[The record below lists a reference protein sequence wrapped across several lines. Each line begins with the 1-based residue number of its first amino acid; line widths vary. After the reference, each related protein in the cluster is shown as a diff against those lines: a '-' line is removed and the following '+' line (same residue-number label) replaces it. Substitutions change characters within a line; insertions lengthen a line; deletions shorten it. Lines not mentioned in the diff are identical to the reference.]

1 MNRSQIYL
9 KLVGLI
15 IKNGKKRLAFKHFY
29 NSLGFIK
36 QKFKLNSIGLLF
48 IAIRRVMP
56 IISVKKKYKAGQVLY
71 VPYILTED
79 MRIKLAIRWI
89 IKAAKERIQAQ
100 SFFEKLAFEIF
111 DAANNKGEAI
121 RYKQQL
127 YSLALRNRSNIRYL

>member
-79 MRIKLAIRWI
+79 MRIKLAIR
-89 IKAAKERIQAQ
+89 
-100 SFFEKLAFEIF
+100 
-111 DAANNKGEAI
+111 
-121 RYKQQL
+121 
-127 YSLALRNRSNIRYL
+127 